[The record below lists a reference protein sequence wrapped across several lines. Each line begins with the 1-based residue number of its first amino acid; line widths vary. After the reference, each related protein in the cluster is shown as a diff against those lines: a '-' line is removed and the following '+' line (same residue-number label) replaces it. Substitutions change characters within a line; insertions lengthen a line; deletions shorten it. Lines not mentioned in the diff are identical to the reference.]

1 MQFGIFFFFL
11 LTAFGAVAE
20 DAPLPKGYPTDAQAK
35 AMCAS
40 DECRALIEDVLA
52 LKPVDCYLSFAGVKL
67 NAHKMTLLTYP
78 TPKPIEKYY
87 PTPKPTDKYSK
98 PSEGDKGH
106 LTPKPTDE
114 KHYSTPKPKD
124 HHTLDEPMIIKND
137 HEDKHFPTHCTEN
150 KKAKDADNLKPQMT
164 GTAIELFPMPNTAY
178 KATASP
184 QA

>member
-20 DAPLPKGYPTDAQAK
+20 DARPPTEIENPPKGYPTDAQAK

-52 LKPVDCYLSFAGVKL
+52 LKP
-67 NAHKMTLLTYP
+67 
-78 TPKPIEKYY
+78 
-87 PTPKPTDKYSK
+87 YSK

-150 KKAKDADNLKPQMT
+150 KKAKDADNLK
-164 GTAIELFPMPNTAY
+164 
-178 KATASP
+178 SR
-184 QA
+184 

>member
-20 DAPLPKGYPTDAQAK
+20 DARPPT
-35 AMCAS
+35 
-40 DECRALIEDVLA
+40 EI
-52 LKPVDCYLSFAGVKL
+52 
-67 NAHKMTLLTYP
+67 
-78 TPKPIEKYY
+78 PIEKYY

-150 KKAKDADNLKPQMT
+150 KKAKDADNLKPPMN

>member
-20 DAPLPKGYPTDAQAK
+20 DARPPTEIKGSSCFSIAPPKGYPTDAQAK

-40 DECRALIEDVLA
+40 DECHALIEDVLA
-52 LKPVDCYLSFAGVKL
+52 LKPVDCYLSFAG
-67 NAHKMTLLTYP
+67 
-78 TPKPIEKYY
+78 
-87 PTPKPTDKYSK
+87 YSK

-150 KKAKDADNLKPQMT
+150 KKAKDADNLKSPMN